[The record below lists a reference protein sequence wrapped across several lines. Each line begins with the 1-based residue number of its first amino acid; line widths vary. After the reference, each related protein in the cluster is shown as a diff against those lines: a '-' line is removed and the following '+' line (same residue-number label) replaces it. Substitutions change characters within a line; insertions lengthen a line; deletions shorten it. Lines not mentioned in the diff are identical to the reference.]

1 MEVVSVAT
9 IKTKTSAEK
18 EELIKEFF
26 ASGKS
31 KTLWCKEK
39 EISCQTFYNW
49 LKKSN
54 LNHKPVKFIAVNKKK
69 RALTVPN
76 KNSVPIQNTDLLL
89 EIGICKIHISDITSM
104 DLVANII
111 KAVKPFV

>member
-1 MEVVSVAT
+1 MAT
-9 IKTKTSAEK
+9 MKTKTSAEK
-18 EELIKEFF
+18 EELIKEFL

-39 EISCQTFYNW
+39 DISCQTFYNW
-49 LKKSN
+49 LKKSK
-54 LNHKPVKFIAVNKKK
+54 LNQEPVKFIAVNKKK
-69 RALTVPN
+69 RSITVPQ
-76 KNSVPIQNTDLLL
+76 KNSVPIQSADLLL